1 MSGALLPGD
10 LGTVLG
16 VWAHPDD
23 EAYLMAGTA
32 LLAAAAGSTVACV
45 TATAGEAG
53 ESADEERWPH
63 ERLERIRRDEL
74 AASLAILGISDH
86 TWLDLPDGRL
96 AQSDRSE
103 GVRLLSETIE
113 RVQPDT
119 ILTFGQDGMTGHRD
133 HVAVGDWA
141 VEAAVRVRS
150 TACRVLAATKTPAWL
165 DKFSDVNDGI
175 LALDPPCTP
184 PDELALHVSLDDELL
199 DRKFRAL
206 QAQASQTSALIAALG
221 DATYR
226 SWLSDEFWVIRER

>member
-113 RVQPDT
+113 RVRADT

-141 VEAAVRVRS
+141 VEAAVRARS